1 MSNSIQTSSQFHGK
15 YDAIIDGQAIPCHNL
30 STARALVKRGSTVNS
45 TPKEFEDFL
54 RIECKGFCSP
64 SGQYYAVVRVN
75 RSPYIDTDVRIDCHN
90 ETTLRTLIRDGV
102 SIGDLNRASEDQNNV
117 RSQGGWN
124 G

>member
-15 YDAIIDGQAIPCHNL
+15 YDAIIDGQVIPCHNL
-30 STARALVKRGSTVNS
+30 STARAITQRANTNERGLYSNTL
-45 TPKEFEDFL
+45 PKV
-54 RIECKGFCSP
+54 ECVGFCSP
-64 SGQYYAVVRVN
+64 SGQYYAVVRVD
-75 RSPYIDTDVRIDCHN
+75 RSPYLDHDVRVDCHN
-90 ETTLRTLIRDGV
+90 ETTLRAWIREGV

>member
-30 STARALVKRGSTVNS
+30 STARSLVQKAN
-45 TPKEFEDFL
+45 TPERRFYSNTLPK
-54 RIECKGFCSP
+54 IECVGFCSP

>member
-1 MSNSIQTSSQFHGK
+1 MSNSIQTSSQFQGK
-15 YDAIIDGQAIPCHNL
+15 YDAIIDGQVIPCHNL
-30 STARALVKRGSTVNS
+30 STARSLVQKAG
-45 TPKEFEDFL
+45 TPERRFYSNTLPK
-54 RIECKGFCSP
+54 IECVGFCSP